1 MYRNNRFHLLLLAA
15 LLVSTATFSQKRTYS
30 PFSRYGLGE
39 LNTTGYGQNA
49 AMGNTGIGL
58 KSDNHLNILN
68 PASYSGIDTMSF
80 FFEAGISGFSQ
91 KFSSEEG
98 KETYNNIDFTYFAM
112 GFPISR
118 KIHTSFGL
126 RPFSNSG
133 YKFEFSDDTNLN
145 KAIGTGNLTSAYG
158 GLSFKPS
165 DNFSLGIHGSF
176 LFGNIQHTTFIEFP
190 DDEEAYKYG
199 VQSELHASDFFFD
212 LGAQYTQPISPDESL
227 TVGLTFRPNTAIKGD
242 FQRTVAKGNNYA
254 DDGRLFGSNYVIPE
268 ASDTSN
274 ISGFDM
280 AQSLGVGLSYRKND
294 QLLLAADFVT
304 SKWGDVTFPDGHTQT
319 TNSMQMSAGAE
330 YTPDSR
336 SENYLSRMK
345 YRGGVKFGEEYIQ
358 IGNDKI
364 NNFGI
369 TFGIGLPYNRS
380 KTSVNLVFEYGNRK
394 PTGNL
399 DMTETYGKFT
409 LNFTFHEFWFNK
421 WKFQ

>member
-1 MYRNNRFHLLLLAA
+1 MHRNYRYSLLLLLA
-15 LLVSTATFSQKRTYS
+15 LLATTLHGQKRTYS
-30 PFSRYGLGE
+30 PFSRYGVGE
-39 LNTTGYGQNA
+39 LNNTGYGQNA

-80 FFEAGISGFSQ
+80 FFEAGITGFSQ
-91 KFSSEEG
+91 EFSSG
-98 KETYNNIDFTYFAM
+98 DGNETYNNIDFTYFAM

-133 YKFEFSDDTNLN
+133 YKFEFSDGTNN
-145 KAIGTGNLTSAYG
+145 NRAIGTGNLTSAYG
-158 GLSFKPS
+158 GFSIQPTPNL
-165 DNFSLGIHGSF
+165 SLGIHGSY

-190 DDEEAYKYG
+190 EDEAAYKYG

-212 LGAQYTQPISPDESL
+212 LGAQYTHQLAEDKSVTL
-227 TVGLTFRPNTAIKGD
+227 GLTYRPKTAINGD
-242 FQRTVAKGNNYA
+242 FQRTVAKGTDYSEDGKLFSTNY
-254 DDGRLFGSNYVIPE
+254 IITE
-268 ASDTSN
+268 ATDTSDV
-274 ISGFDM
+274 SGFDM
-280 AQSLGVGLSYRKND
+280 AQSIGIGVSYKKGD
-294 QLLLAADFVT
+294 QLLLAADYTT
-304 SKWGDVTFPDGHTQT
+304 SNWGDVTFPDGHTKT
-319 TNSMQMSAGAE
+319 TNNMLFSAGAQ
-330 YTPDSR
+330 YTPNSR
-336 SENYLSRMK
+336 SENYLARMK
-345 YRGGVKFGEEYIQ
+345 YRAGLKYGEEYIQ
-358 IGNDKI
+358 IGDDKI

-380 KTSVNLVFEYGNRK
+380 KTSVNLVFEYGTKK

-399 DMTETYGKFT
+399 DMSETYGKVT